1 MLTGILLALDRT
13 PASLAA
19 RKIAIDLALKHKA
32 AVTGILV
39 VDPNVFAPPEPTPLG
54 ADSYKQH
61 KDKVTLERARADA
74 VEFAQRFTYECHEA
88 HVHGD
93 ASVIQG
99 AALES
104 LKAACDI
111 HDIVVTGFD
120 TSFGAG
126 EEGTPSTL
134 IEQLLRD
141 NPRPVIVSPKEPLD
155 PPGART
161 LIAYDGSIPAM
172 RALQI
177 FCCSRLKHES
187 EAVVVTVRETEDA
200 ASAVCQRAVQ
210 YLRDH
215 RFTASARPIAS
226 PGDVADDDVAA
237 TLIEAAMSADAGLIV
252 AGAYGHKGWREWFLG
267 TTTQRLIAR
276 SPVPLFIHH

>member
-19 RKIAIDLALKHKA
+19 KKIAIALALKHKG

-39 VDPNVFAPPEPTPLG
+39 VDPAVVAPAEPTPLG
-54 ADSYKQH
+54 ADSYKER
-61 KDKVTLERARADA
+61 KDKVMLERARADA
-74 VEFAQRFTYECHEA
+74 VEFAQRFTYECHAA

-104 LKAACDI
+104 LIAACDI

-120 TSFGAG
+120 ASFGAG
-126 EEGTPSTL
+126 EEGSPSPL

-161 LIAYDGSIPAM
+161 LIAYDGSVPAM

-177 FCCSRLKHES
+177 FCCSRLRHDS
-187 EAVVVTVRETEDA
+187 EAVVVTVRDTEDA

-215 RFTASARPIAS
+215 RFTASPRPIAAS
-226 PGDVADDDVAA
+226 DGIAA
-237 TLIEAAMSADAGLIV
+237 AIIEAAKSADAGLIV
-252 AGAYGHKGWREWFLG
+252 AGAYGHQGWRECLLG
-267 TTTQRLIAR
+267 TTTQHLIAK